1 MRRMEGDDARRVVE
15 AYVAEVLNHGD
26 ADAAARLVADEAL
39 RQRVAAFRAA
49 FPDFRVS
56 TKELLAE
63 GSLVAGHFTGGGT
76 HRGVFD
82 GCPPTGRPWTA
93 SCTAIYRVHEAQIVD
108 FHVTWDL
115 LALMEQLGCIRRVE
129 TVSA

>member
-1 MRRMEGDDARRVVE
+1 MRRVDGDDARQVIE
-15 AYVAEVLNHGD
+15 AYVADVVNRGD
-26 ADAAARLVADEAL
+26 TYAAERLVADETL

-49 FPDFRVS
+49 FPDLRVV

-63 GSLVAGHFTGGGT
+63 RDLVAGHFIGSGT
-76 HRGVFD
+76 HLGVFE

-93 SCTAIYRVHEAQIVD
+93 SCTAIYRVHAGQIVD
-108 FHVTWDL
+108 FHVTWDHL
-115 LALMEQLGCIRRVE
+115 TLMEQLGCIRRVA

>member
-1 MRRMEGDDARRVVE
+1 MKGDDAKQVVE
-15 AYVAEVLNHGD
+15 AYIAEVLNRGD
-26 ADAAARLVADEAL
+26 MDAAEMLVADETL

-49 FPDFRVS
+49 FPDLRV
-56 TKELLAE
+56 TTNELLAE
-63 GSLVAGHFTGGGT
+63 DDLVAGHFTGGGT
-76 HRGVFD
+76 HRGVFE

-93 SCTAIYRVHEAQIVD
+93 SCTAIYRVHEARIVD

-115 LALMEQLGCIRRVE
+115 LALMEQLGCIRRVA

>member
-1 MRRMEGDDARRVVE
+1 MKGDNAKQVVE
-15 AYVAEVLNHGD
+15 AYIAEVLNRGD
-26 ADAAARLVADEAL
+26 MDAAEMLVGDETL

-49 FPDFRVS
+49 FPDLRV
-56 TKELLAE
+56 TTHELLAE
-63 GSLVAGHFTGGGT
+63 GDLVAGHFTGGGT
-76 HRGVFD
+76 HRGVFE

-93 SCTAIYRVHEAQIVD
+93 SCTAIYRVREARIVD

-115 LALMEQLGCIRRVE
+115 LALMEQLGCIRRVA

>member
-1 MRRMEGDDARRVVE
+1 VKGDDAKQIVE
-15 AYVAEVLNHGD
+15 AYIAEVLNRGD
-26 ADAAARLVADEAL
+26 MDAVELLIADETL

-49 FPDFRVS
+49 FPDLRV
-56 TKELLAE
+56 TTNELLAE
-63 GSLVAGHFTGGGT
+63 GDLVACHFTGGGT
-76 HRGVFD
+76 HRGVFE

-93 SCTAIYRVHEAQIVD
+93 SCTAIYRVDEARIVD

-115 LALMEQLGCIRRVE
+115 LALMEQLGCIRRVA

>member
-1 MRRMEGDDARRVVE
+1 VKGDDAKQVVE
-15 AYVAEVLNHGD
+15 AYIAEVLNRGD
-26 ADAAARLVADEAL
+26 MDAAELLVADETL

-49 FPDFRVS
+49 FPDLRV
-56 TKELLAE
+56 TTNELLAE
-63 GSLVAGHFTGGGT
+63 GDLVAGHFTGGGT
-76 HRGVFD
+76 HQGVFE

-93 SCTAIYRVHEAQIVD
+93 SCTAIYRVHEARIVD

-115 LALMEQLGCIRRVE
+115 LALMEQLGCIRRVA

>member
-1 MRRMEGDDARRVVE
+1 MDGEDARQVVE
-15 AYVAEVLNHGD
+15 AYIAEVLNRGD
-26 ADAAARLVADEAL
+26 VNAADRLVADESL

-49 FPDFRVS
+49 FPDLRVAS
-56 TKELLAE
+56 TTLLAE
-63 GSLVAGHFTGGGT
+63 GELVAGHFTGRGT
-76 HRGVFD
+76 HRGVFE

-115 LALMEQLGCIRRVE
+115 LALMEQLGCVRRVA